1 MPVSTLRWTASGRP
15 ARRPAAPNARTP
27 ASVQMV
33 TATPLAAQASA
44 AAGWGSDRTSS
55 GAVTPAARSSR
66 ASSTRAT
73 PSQAAPAS
81 TAARATGT
89 APCP

>member
-1 MPVSTLRWTASGRP
+1 MPK
-15 ARRPAAPNARTP
+15 ARTP
-27 ASVQMV
+27 AWVQTV
-33 TATPLAAQASA
+33 TAIRSAAQASA

-55 GAVTPAARSSR
+55 GVEIPAWRSSS
-66 ASSTRAT
+66 ASSTSAT
-73 PSQAAPAS
+73 PSQAAPAR